1 MLTSITLRPLVLGW
15 LLLGAGACGTPRLAG
30 VATSAALESSA
41 SAPAPGPQEERA
53 AEPDF
58 LGYFPDDP
66 EGGAALDA
74 LWEADGQGRLSVDEW
89 AAVVRRGL
97 RHTQVRPL
105 FFLRDLGNRGVWGKP
120 DQNAAAKELMFH
132 AADWKAGAPGGE
144 VQHSAVYFGLSVIEP
159 KDERVLGALASI
171 CLYSDDPNTIGRI
184 AWGASDHA
192 ERLVELL
199 APALEGDDEALRTKA
214 EELVPILRG
223 EDEAFAWARRKA
235 KARAQRLY
243 AKQLPDL
250 LLVLREGGSAE
261 RLETLRL
268 FQSESLMLITPDDA
282 IEVFSVCANDADPR
296 VRREVARLAGN
307 HWVWM
312 RVEEPASAVDLMM
325 KLSAD
330 PDPQVRY
337 DAVYYGLSTVDA
349 DREDVTRRMVELLLD
364 GPQSDLGS
372 RLTWGLR
379 GREADAGEA
388 LIELIDVG
396 TGERAL
402 AAYELY
408 ERLLGR
414 PAPVRPDGLPEVASL
429 LGDWTWTV
437 RLPGGRQAQ
446 QEVTI
451 ERVAEGSDDLVVT
464 LAGTRFPVAASAFQ
478 GRELLF
484 VFTGNMQG
492 SQFHTTARL
501 RDGELVG
508 STHVLGEG
516 VLLPWTGR
524 RR

>member
-1 MLTSITLRPLVLGW
+1 MPSSLQSRCLALGLPLALLAACRAGHLGVLEPP
-15 LLLGAGACGTPRLAG
+15 T
-30 VATSAALESSA
+30 AALAAPGGAAQEQ
-41 SAPAPGPQEERA
+41 APAE
-53 AEPDF
+53 EPDF
-58 LGYFPDDP
+58 LAYFPDDP

-74 LWEADGQGRLSVDEW
+74 LWEANGQGRLSVDEW

-97 RHTQVRPL
+97 RHTTVRPL

-120 DQNAAAKELMFH
+120 EQNAAAKELMFH
-132 AADWKAGAPGGE
+132 AADWKPGAPGGE

-159 KDERVLGALASI
+159 KDERLLRALANV
-171 CLYSDDPNTIGRI
+171 CLHSDDPNTIGRI

-192 ERLVELL
+192 ERLIELL
-199 APALEGDDEALRTKA
+199 APALGSDDEAQRAKA
-214 EELVPILRG
+214 EALVPILRG
-223 EDEAFAWARRKA
+223 DDDAFAWARRKA
-235 KARAQRLY
+235 KARAERLY

-250 LLVLREGGSAE
+250 LLLLREGSSAE
-261 RLETLRL
+261 RRETLDL
-268 FQSESLMLITPDDA
+268 FRAESLMLITPDDA
-282 IEVFSVCANDADPR
+282 IEVFSVCADDPDPK

-337 DAVYYGLSTVDA
+337 DAVYYGLSTVDSG
-349 DREDVTRRMVELLLD
+349 REDVPKRMVEMLIEGLD
-364 GPQSDLGS
+364 PDLDS
-372 RLTWGLR
+372 RLVWGLR
-379 GREADAGEA
+379 GKDAATSDA
-388 LIELIDVG
+388 LLQHIELG
-396 TGERAL
+396 SGQRAL

-429 LGDWTWTV
+429 LGDWLWTV
-437 RLPGGRQAQ
+437 RLPGGAQAQ

-451 ERVAEGSDDLVVT
+451 ERAAEGSDALYVT
-464 LAGTRFPVAASAFQ
+464 VSGSRFPVAATAFQ
-478 GRELLF
+478 ERELLF
-484 VFTGNMQG
+484 VFTGNLQG

-501 RDGELVG
+501 RDGRLVG
-508 STHVLGEG
+508 STHALTEG
-516 VLLPWTGR
+516 ALLTWTGR